1 MGTRHPIGAV
11 LVAAALAAPMTAAAA
26 DARAGTDAAPGAA
39 ADRASRPVVA
49 IYEFRSGVS
58 EIGARAAT
66 DMFVTALVKSGR
78 FRVVER
84 SRLNEGVVREKQL
97 NANGLATGDVGST
110 QLQGARFVFEG
121 SVSQANASEDQHAS
135 GVSVGGM
142 ELGGGSNRD
151 VLAIDVRIVDASSG
165 EVLDVVTAERSVTA
179 TSSSF
184 SGVGNLLSAVAGS
197 RGYGVPVVPDVHVQ
211 QQHRESVDQAL
222 RAAIEAAV
230 ATLAERFGH

>member
-1 MGTRHPIGAV
+1 MHARHLMGTL
-11 LVAAALAAPMTAAAA
+11 LVAIALVASMPALAA
-26 DARAGTDAAPGAA
+26 DARAVGAAPPATA
-39 ADRASRPVVA
+39 ADRASRPIVA

-97 NANGLATGDVGST
+97 NANGLATGDVGGT

-135 GVSVGGM
+135 GIGLGGM
-142 ELGGGSNRD
+142 EVGGGSNRD
-151 VLAIDVRIVDASSG
+151 TLAIDVRIVDAASG
-165 EVLDVVTAERSVTA
+165 EVLDVVTAQRSVTA
-179 TSSSF
+179 TSSSL

-197 RGYGVPVVPDVHVQ
+197 RGYGIPVVPDVHVQ
-211 QQHRESVDQAL
+211 QQHRESVDDAL
-222 RAAIEAAV
+222 RSAIEAAV

>member
-1 MGTRHPIGAV
+1 MHARHLMGTL
-11 LVAAALAAPMTAAAA
+11 LVAIALVASMPALAA
-26 DARAGTDAAPGAA
+26 DARAVGAAPSATA
-39 ADRASRPVVA
+39 ADRASRPIVA

-97 NANGLATGDVGST
+97 NANGLATGDVGGT

-135 GVSVGGM
+135 GIGLGGM
-142 ELGGGSNRD
+142 EVGGGSNRD
-151 VLAIDVRIVDASSG
+151 TLAIDVRIVDAASG
-165 EVLDVVTAERSVTA
+165 EVLDVVTAQRSVTA
-179 TSSSF
+179 TSSSL

-197 RGYGVPVVPDVHVQ
+197 RGYGIPVVPDVHVQ
-211 QQHRESVDQAL
+211 QQHRESVDDAL
-222 RAAIEAAV
+222 RSAIEAAV

>member
-1 MGTRHPIGAV
+1 MHARGLIAPMLVAAV
-11 LVAAALAAPMTAAAA
+11 LVASMPAPAA
-26 DARAGTDAAPGAA
+26 DSGPIKDAAPAA
-39 ADRASRPVVA
+39 AGDRASWPVVA

-97 NANGLATGDVGST
+97 NANGLATGDVGGT

-121 SVSQANASEDQHAS
+121 SLSQANASEDQRAS
-135 GVSVGGM
+135 GIGIGGM
-142 ELGGGSNRD
+142 EVVGGSNRD
-151 VLAIDVRIVDASSG
+151 TLAIDVRVVDASTG
-165 EVLDVVTAERSVTA
+165 EVLDVVTAQRSVTA

-211 QQHRESVDQAL
+211 QQHRESVDEAL
-222 RAAIEAAV
+222 RSAIESAV
-230 ATLAERFGH
+230 ATLGERFGH

>member
-1 MGTRHPIGAV
+1 MRAVHPIGGM
-11 LVAAALAAPMTAAAA
+11 LIAAALVASSTALAA
-26 DARAGTDAAPGAA
+26 DSRFVTDAAPPAA
-39 ADRASRPVVA
+39 VDRASRPVVA

-97 NANGLATGDVGST
+97 NANGLASGDVGGA
-110 QLQGARFVFEG
+110 QLQGARFLFEG
-121 SVSQANASEDQHAS
+121 TLSEANASEDQHAS

-142 ELGGGSNRD
+142 EIGGGSNRD
-151 VLAIDVRIVDASSG
+151 VLAIDVRVVDVSSG

-184 SGVGNLLSAVAGS
+184 SGVGNLLSAVAGA

-211 QQHRESVDQAL
+211 QQHRDSVDAAV
-222 RAAIEAAV
+222 RSAIEAAV
-230 ATLAERFGH
+230 ATLGERFGR

>member
-1 MGTRHPIGAV
+1 MHARHLMGPL
-11 LVAAALAAPMTAAAA
+11 LVAFALAPSMLALAADT
-26 DARAGTDAAPGAA
+26 RAVGAAPPATA

-58 EIGARAAT
+58 EIGPRAAT

-97 NANGLATGDVGST
+97 NANGLANGDVGST

-135 GVSVGGM
+135 GIGIGGM
-142 ELGGGSNRD
+142 EVGGGSNRD
-151 VLAIDVRIVDASSG
+151 TLAIDVRVVDASSG
-165 EVLDVVTAERSVTA
+165 EVLDVVTAQRSVTA

-197 RGYGVPVVPDVHVQ
+197 RGYGIPVVPDVHVQ
-211 QQHRESVDQAL
+211 QQHRESVDDAL
-222 RAAIEAAV
+222 RSAIEAAV
-230 ATLAERFGH
+230 ATLGERFGH